1 MESVAGSMA
10 REFRIHGERSAAD
23 DDEKQQAHDH
33 AEIGAAYMHGGPEAG
48 FHQHGKFGSGYGHR
62 DVNEQRNGRKTREQ
76 SDDKQEAA
84 GDFHRSDERCEEV
97 RGGNANLRKAAHAER
112 GGKEELLNAF
122 GEKNPAHQDANEDH
136 GRGRAG
142 TQQPAL
148 D

>member
-1 MESVAGSMA
+1 MESAPLPTMMRNSRPMTMQKSVRPSCMAAQKPDFISMGSLVVAMATEMSMS
-10 REFRIHGERSAAD
+10 RGI
-23 DDEKQQAHDH
+23 
-33 AEIGAAYMHGGPEAG
+33 
-48 FHQHGKFGSGYGHR
+48 
-62 DVNEQRNGRKTREQ
+62 GRKTREQ